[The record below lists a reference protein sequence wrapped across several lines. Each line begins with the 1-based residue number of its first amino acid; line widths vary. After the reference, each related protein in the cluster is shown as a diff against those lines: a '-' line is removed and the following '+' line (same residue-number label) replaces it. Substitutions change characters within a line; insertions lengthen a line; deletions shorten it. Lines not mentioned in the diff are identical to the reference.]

1 MTRLLHALRRAGP
14 LVLAAATVLTLSA
27 PARAESTVWS
37 RAADPASFTRG
48 VLLAKVDALINEYVH
63 LLDTPTAFRRSQ
75 VLGRARRM
83 LERADAANSD
93 DVTVRLRLAK
103 VCYVLYDVE
112 GDEDRLDQAIAH
124 YQWALRSAELP
135 TLTKARILNNL
146 AIALARLARHEEEVA
161 HYHEAIELDPDPA
174 NQAVLR
180 ANQAEGFM
188 AQGQILEAI
197 RGYRAAL
204 AATPIAMVNR
214 GHSVTTI
221 WGLAVA
227 LDRSGDNNGAL
238 EHVGQARS
246 YDPFDR
252 LLQSSTWFFVPPYDE
267 DWYVALGH
275 WQRARSNELSEDER
289 LDAYDSAITSWRSYM
304 NRAPMDDHWLSLAAV
319 RLRACEQERER
330 ARDRFAR
337 SQRERAG
344 RPAPRKDLQWPE

>member
-1 MTRLLHALRRAGP
+1 MSGWTRALCGGGS
-14 LVLAAATVLTLSA
+14 LVLCAMLAS
-27 PARAESTVWS
+27 PDRAHAQSTVWS
-37 RAADPASFTRG
+37 RAADPESFSKG
-48 VLLAKVDALINEYVH
+48 VLLAKVDALVNEYVH

-75 VLGRARRM
+75 VLARARRM
-83 LERADAANSD
+83 LERADAADSD

-103 VCYVLYDVE
+103 VCYLLYDVE

-124 YQWALRSAELP
+124 YQWALRSAPLP

-161 HYHEAIELDPDPA
+161 HYDQAIKLDPDPSA
-174 NQAVLR
+174 QGVLR

-204 AATPIAMVNR
+204 AATPTAIVNQ
-214 GHSVTTI
+214 GGSVTTI

-227 LDRSGDNNGAL
+227 LDRSGDMNGAL
-238 EHVGQARS
+238 EHIGRART

-252 LLQSSTWFFVPPYDE
+252 LLQSSSWFFVPSYDE
-267 DWYVALGH
+267 DWYLALGH
-275 WQRARSNELSEDER
+275 WQRARTPELSEEER

-319 RLRACEQERER
+319 RLRICEQERQQ
-330 ARDRFAR
+330 ARERFAR
-337 SQRERAG
+337 SRRERAG
-344 RPAPRKDLQWPE
+344 RPAPRKDLQWPD

>member
-1 MTRLLHALRRAGP
+1 MAA
-14 LVLAAATVLTLSA
+14 LAAITRPA
-27 PARAESTVWS
+27 PVRAEGTVWS
-37 RAADPASFTRG
+37 RAAEPETFTRG
-48 VLLAKVDALINEYVH
+48 VLLANVDALINEYVH

-103 VCYVLYDVE
+103 ICYLLYDVE

-124 YQWALRSAELP
+124 YQWALARAPLP
-135 TLTKARILNNL
+135 TLTKARILNSL

-161 HYHEAIELDPDPA
+161 HYDEAIDLDPDPA
-174 NQAVLR
+174 AQAVLR

-188 AQGQILEAI
+188 AQGQILKAI
-197 RGYRAAL
+197 RGYRGAL
-204 AATPIAMVNR
+204 AATPTAIVNQ
-214 GHSVTTI
+214 GGSVTTI

-227 LDRSGDNNGAL
+227 LDRSGDMSGAL
-238 EHVGQARS
+238 EHVSRARS

-252 LLQSSTWFFVPPYDE
+252 LLQSSSWFFVPSYDE
-267 DWYVALGH
+267 DWYLALGH
-275 WQRARSNELSEDER
+275 WQRARASELTEEER
-289 LDAYDSAITSWRSYM
+289 LDAYDSAIASWRSYM
-304 NRAPMDDHWLSLAAV
+304 NRAPMEDHWLPLAAV

-330 ARDRFAR
+330 ARERFAR
-337 SQRERAG
+337 SRRERAG